1 MTPPAQQTHL
11 LFWVEERS
19 MAAFLE
25 SWFGSCFPSGISV
38 GKIIPFSGK
47 QDLLTNLEKQ
57 IRGYQKVNVPH
68 LVFRHIVLVD
78 SDDEDCI
85 ELKRKVTKICRKVGL
100 STRVPGSSWEAAV
113 CIVMKELEAWFFGN
127 WDAVRSA
134 YPKAPEDIPRKAAYR
149 VSDKIKEKNSKAL
162 EKILLR
168 SKCIKGGLRKI
179 ETAEL
184 IGSHFVSEN
193 CNSTSFKY
201 FHRVLN
207 DAASLGA

>member
-1 MTPPAQQTHL
+1 MTSPAPQVRL
-11 LFWVEERS
+11 MFWVEERS

-25 SWFGSCFPSGISV
+25 SWFGNCFPPSFCV

-78 SDDEDCI
+78 SDEQDCVK
-85 ELKRKVTKICRKVGL
+85 LKNEVMEIFRRVGL
-100 STRVPGSSWEAAV
+100 QTREPGNPWQAAV

-127 WDAVRSA
+127 WDAVRCA
-134 YPKAPEDIPRKAAYR
+134 YPRVPKDIPRKAAYR
-149 VSDKIKEKNSKAL
+149 NPDNIKGKTSEAL
-162 EKILLR
+162 EKVLLR
-168 SKCIKGGLRKI
+168 AKCIDGPLRKVK
-179 ETAEL
+179 TAEL
-184 IGSHFVSEN
+184 IGSHFISEN
-193 CNSTSFKY
+193 SKSPSFKY

-207 DAASLGA
+207 DAAL